1 MNGLTIRDI
10 SQTPKELRTDR
21 ENYLVEVYV
30 SARDN
35 VSGSMSKLCDMLE
48 IGREEFYAS
57 LDGDEEFK
65 NAILQGMSDGRSAR
79 LLELESALIELAL
92 GSTVTINE
100 KFINRDGEEV
110 TKRTERK
117 NAPNFQALSLLLEKA
132 QGSTWNVAREVT
144 IDSGRVA
151 QEIDYS
157 LLTREQ
163 LKQLS
168 DVIE

>member
-1 MNGLTIRDI
+1 MNGLAVREL

-21 ENYLVEVYV
+21 DNYLVEVYV

-35 VSGSMSKLCDMLE
+35 VSGSMSKLCDILD
-48 IGREEFYAS
+48 ISREEFYAS

-65 NAILQGMSDGRSAR
+65 NAVLQGMTDGRSAR
-79 LLELESALIELAL
+79 LLELESALIDLAL
-92 GSTVTINE
+92 GATVTIN
-100 KFINRDGEEV
+100 KKYTNRDGDEITEV
-110 TKRTERK
+110 TERK
-117 NAPNFQALSLLLEKA
+117 NAPNFQALSLLLEKER
-132 QGSTWNVAREVT
+132 GSTWSVAREVT
-144 IDSGRVA
+144 IDSGKVA

-168 DVIE
+168 DGVE